1 MNSYILGI
9 LGYAAGMALSSAGHV
24 PEALVV
30 FGAMLLAIIATASGS
45 PRARH

>member
-24 PEALVV
+24 PEALVII
-30 FGAMLLAIIATASGS
+30 GGTLLALIAAASGS